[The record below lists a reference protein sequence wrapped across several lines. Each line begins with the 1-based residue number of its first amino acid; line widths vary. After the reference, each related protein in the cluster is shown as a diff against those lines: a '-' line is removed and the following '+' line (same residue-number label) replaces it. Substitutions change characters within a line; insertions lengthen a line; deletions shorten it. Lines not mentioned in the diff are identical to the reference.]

1 MPPVISRTVPTSPTG
16 RPQRLPSTPQ
26 ESKQCSIRPTSRP
39 LSGSPPELQHIP
51 YITLT
56 WAANSSS
63 AWATIWSS
71 IFGFHLDLH
80 LRLHL
85 RLHLDFYLGLHLD
98 LQAGIHLSVESEAQR
113 EAKSETD
120 LRAPWMPPG
129 LAWRIQKIRTLKKM
143 GTKMVPIFGT
153 KMVPILRTKMVPRVR
168 PCEPARILKHV
179 EPFWFPK

>member
-26 ESKQCSIRPTSRP
+26 DSKQCSIRPTSRP
-39 LSGSPPELQHIP
+39 PSGSPPELQHIS

-85 RLHLDFYLGLHLD
+85 RLHLDFYLGFHLD

-153 KMVPILRTKMVPRVR
+153 KMVPILRTKMVPRLR